1 MIISVKKNLE
11 RNIFRKQRDESSLN
25 DRSNVVNNVNK
36 YIEYFLNKNQDIN
49 HIGIYW
55 PLKNEVDIRS
65 LKDKFP
71 VALPRCEKNKKL
83 SFYSWDDKPLT
94 KDIEGILGPE
104 NTKPLTYKEISMIF
118 LPCLSVDQKLVRLGY
133 GGGYF
138 DKLREDENWRNIPCI
153 GLLTSNCIS
162 IKSLTRADWD
172 IPLSGFIT
180 ENEISV

>member
-11 RNIFRKQRDESSLN
+11 RNIFRKQREESSLN

-36 YIEYFLNKNQDIN
+36 YIEYFFNKNQDIN

-94 KDIEGILGPE
+94 KDFEGILGPE
-104 NTKPLTYKEISMIF
+104 NSKPLTYKEISMIF

-138 DKLREDENWRNIPCI
+138 DKLREDENWRKIPCI
-153 GLLTSNCIS
+153 GLLTSNCVS

>member
-1 MIISVKKNLE
+1 MSISVKKNLE

-36 YIEYFLNKNQDIN
+36 YIEYFLNKKQDIN

-94 KDIEGILGPE
+94 KDFEGILGPE
-104 NTKPLTYKEISMIF
+104 NSKPLTYKEISMIF

-153 GLLTSNCIS
+153 GLLTSNCVS

>member
-94 KDIEGILGPE
+94 KDFEGILGPE
-104 NTKPLTYKEISMIF
+104 NAKPLTYKEISMIF

-153 GLLTSNCIS
+153 GLLTSNCVS

>member
-11 RNIFRKQRDESSLN
+11 RNMFRKQRDETSLN

-36 YIEYFLNKNQDIN
+36 YIEFFLNKNHDIN

-83 SFYSWDDKPLT
+83 SYYSWDDNPLS
-94 KDIEGILGPE
+94 KDCEGILGPE
-104 NTKPLTYKEISMIF
+104 NSKPLTYKEISMIF

-153 GLLTSNCIS
+153 GLLTSNCVS

>member
-94 KDIEGILGPE
+94 KDFEGILGPE
-104 NTKPLTYKEISMIF
+104 NSKPLTYKEISIIF

-153 GLLTSNCIS
+153 GLLTSNCVS
-162 IKSLTRADWD
+162 IKSLARADWD

>member
-11 RNIFRKQRDESSLN
+11 RNMFRKQRDESSLS

-83 SFYSWDDKPLT
+83 SFFSWDDKPLT
-94 KDIEGILGPE
+94 KDFEGILAPK
-104 NTKPLTYKEISMIF
+104 NSNPLTYKEISMIF

-153 GLLTSNCIS
+153 GLLTSNCVS

>member
-36 YIEYFLNKNQDIN
+36 YIEYFLNKNQAIN

-71 VALPRCEKNKKL
+71 VALPRCEQNKKL
-83 SFYSWDDKPLT
+83 SFYSWDNKPLT
-94 KDIEGILGPE
+94 KDFEGILGPE
-104 NTKPLTYKEISMIF
+104 NSKPLTYKEISMIF

-138 DKLREDENWRNIPCI
+138 DKLRENENWRNIPCI
-153 GLLTSNCIS
+153 GLLTSNCVS
-162 IKSLTRADWD
+162 IKLLTRADWD